1 MEDWNLAMRLGSLN
15 RESNVMLAG
24 ALSGQEFDLESGRC
38 IVETEWIDDGYT
50 WNPTITNVAYTVTS
64 GESID
69 DHVIVV
75 SEVLG
80 TELHFL
86 TNWQVE
92 ARYIGGEEDSGNI
105 ITNKLN
111 TSIPLYNRVIFDTN
125 SLELDELPT
134 ELILIG
140 EGGGFKKSQTL
151 DRVEYQHG

>member
-1 MEDWNLAMRLGSLN
+1 M
-15 RESNVMLAG
+15 
-24 ALSGQEFDLESGRC
+24 
-38 IVETEWIDDGYT
+38 
-50 WNPTITNVAYTVTS
+50 TS
-64 GESID
+64 GESIDD

-92 ARYIGGEEDSGNI
+92 ARYTGEEDSGNI

-134 ELILIG
+134 ELILVG
-140 EGGGFKKSQTL
+140 EGEGFKRMWVL
-151 DRVEYQHG
+151 D

>member
-1 MEDWNLAMRLGSLN
+1 MYGPYYKLPVSIKCKEPKP
-15 RESNVMLAG
+15 
-24 ALSGQEFDLESGRC
+24 GRC

-50 WNPTITNVAYTVTS
+50 WNPTITNVACTVTS
-64 GESID
+64 GESIDD

-86 TNWQVE
+86 TSWQVE
-92 ARYIGGEEDSGNI
+92 ARYTGEEDSGNI

-134 ELILIG
+134 ELILVG
-140 EGGGFKKSQTL
+140 EGEGFKRMWSL
-151 DRVEYQHG
+151 D

>member
-1 MEDWNLAMRLGSLN
+1 MNQ
-15 RESNVMLAG
+15 ESNVMLAG
-24 ALSGQEFDLESGRC
+24 LLSGQEFDLKPRRC

-50 WNPTITNVAYTVTS
+50 WNPTITNVTCTMTS

-69 DHVIVV
+69 NDHVIVV
-75 SEVLG
+75 SEVLR

-92 ARYIGGEEDSGNI
+92 ARYIGGDEDSGNI

-111 TSIPLYNRVIFDTN
+111 TSIPLYNRAIFDTN

-134 ELILIG
+134 ELILVG
-140 EGGGFKKSQTL
+140 EGEGEGFKRTWVL
-151 DRVEYQHG
+151 D